1 MICAWDQLLNILPG
15 WIADD
20 VDKYE
25 KHDLLELRLRLGQVP
40 ELVLKERPLWLE
52 KSVSKSDLG
61 FVINTASRYSPWSAS
76 TISSGYIT
84 APGGHRIGICG
95 DAVVKQGTMEGIR
108 QVSSLCIR
116 VARDYPGLCGAAGS
130 LEGNILIIGP
140 PGYGKTTLLR
150 DLIRQ
155 VAATEPAGVVDER
168 GELFPEGM
176 ARGKRMDVLTGCNKA
191 EGLDVLI
198 RTMSP
203 RVIAV
208 DEITSE
214 KDCEALI
221 RAGWCGVRLLAT
233 AHAASQKDL
242 QTRPLYKSLLQSGLF
257 DHLIILKRDKTWYEE
272 KIAG

>member
-1 MICAWDQLLNILPG
+1 
-15 WIADD
+15 
-20 VDKYE
+20 
-25 KHDLLELRLRLGQVP
+25 
-40 ELVLKERPLWLE
+40 
-52 KSVSKSDLG
+52 
-61 FVINTASRYSPWSAS
+61 
-76 TISSGYIT
+76 
-84 APGGHRIGICG
+84 
-95 DAVVKQGTMEGIR
+95 
-108 QVSSLCIR
+108 
-116 VARDYPGLCGAAGS
+116 
-130 LEGNILIIGP
+130 
-140 PGYGKTTLLR
+140 
-150 DLIRQ
+150 
-155 VAATEPAGVVDER
+155 
-168 GELFPEGM
+168 
-176 ARGKRMDVLTGCNKA
+176 MDVLTGCNKA

-257 DHLIILKRDKTWYEE
+257 DHLFILKRDKTWYEE

>member
-20 VDKYE
+20 VDKYG

-40 ELVLKERPLWLE
+40 ELVLKERSIWLE
-52 KSVSKSDLG
+52 RIVTSADLS
-61 FVINTASRYSPWSAS
+61 FVINTASRYSPWSAA
-76 TISSGYIT
+76 TMASGYIT

-116 VARDYPGLCGAAGS
+116 IARDYPGLCGAAGN
-130 LEGNILIIGP
+130 LRGNILIIGP

-155 VAATEPAGVVDER
+155 VAATEQAGVIDER
-168 GELFPEGM
+168 GELFPEWM

-191 EGLDVLI
+191 EGLDILI
-198 RTMSP
+198 RTMAP